1 MDKDQLFND
10 PSFVNWALG
19 KDENDRNYWE
29 QVLKDH
35 PEQADRILTA
45 RGQYISEHRDLNGI
59 DLNEEWSDIS
69 LRIDQSERNRR
80 NRSRMVGISMAALLV
95 LLFFGV
101 LAYYHRSAQP
111 ATLDQLVVTQPGEIR
126 ILHLPDGSTIT
137 LNGRSTLSYASNLD
151 QLDKRVVLLDG
162 EAFFQVSKNHTEFVV
177 QLPQGQV
184 SVLGT
189 QFNVS
194 TRMNHSRVSLLE
206 GKVDVE
212 SQQGDEVLLHPGQ
225 TAILDQKI
233 TVHDEDVVALSS
245 WKEGIW
251 SFNQTPL
258 YELIDRL
265 NNDFGI
271 RVELADPTLLSRK
284 ISGNLSTR
292 DLGVLY
298 KAIES
303 MMDVRIDQQPQ
314 GIIIRHK

>member
-111 ATLDQLVVTQPGEIR
+111 ATLDQLVVTQPGEISSGMTQVPVVTVCPAASVTPM
-126 ILHLPDGSTIT
+126 PDSSLASQASATRGSPRQFEPIPS
-137 LNGRSTLSYASNLD
+137 RS
-151 QLDKRVVLLDG
+151 
-162 EAFFQVSKNHTEFVV
+162 
-177 QLPQGQV
+177 
-184 SVLGT
+184 
-189 QFNVS
+189 
-194 TRMNHSRVSLLE
+194 
-206 GKVDVE
+206 
-212 SQQGDEVLLHPGQ
+212 
-225 TAILDQKI
+225 
-233 TVHDEDVVALSS
+233 
-245 WKEGIW
+245 
-251 SFNQTPL
+251 
-258 YELIDRL
+258 
-265 NNDFGI
+265 
-271 RVELADPTLLSRK
+271 
-284 ISGNLSTR
+284 
-292 DLGVLY
+292 
-298 KAIES
+298 
-303 MMDVRIDQQPQ
+303 
-314 GIIIRHK
+314 